1 MEKFDLPVFLTCFYL
16 CHIAVNFLE
25 LSYFCKIYYIY
36 LNKMREKFKKKLFYE

>member
-25 LSYFCKIYYIY
+25 LLYFYKIYYIY
-36 LNKMREKFKKKLFYE
+36 LNKIREKFKKKLFCE